1 MSAYFVKETEML
13 FLCGMYNF
21 SPARLGEAYLTAEKS
36 IKKMFEEG
44 ITVFATSTQRQ
55 QAEDGLFKSGFRQV
69 GGKACDK
76 TQHSD
81 TKVTIW
87 AANSKDLMDAI
98 ENARKAA
105 LEAVKK
111 IEIDQT
117 YMRNDWR
124 SYCVIQEVDKKQ
136 GKVRIWAWSPSHWA
150 PGLLM
155 SERFRRYGHWVAA
168 SVILDEYSPMSEK
181 DIEAKVAQYNQ
192 VRTRGW

>member
-1 MSAYFVKETEML
+1 MSAYFVKDNEML
-13 FLCGMYNF
+13 FLCGMDNF
-21 SPARLGEAYLTAEKS
+21 SPVRFGEAYLTAAKS
-36 IKKMFEEG
+36 TKKMLEDG

-55 QAEDGLFKSGFRQV
+55 HAENGLLKVGFKQV

-105 LEAVKK
+105 LEAAKK

-117 YMRNDWR
+117 YMRNDRR
-124 SYCVIQEVDKKQ
+124 SYCVVQEVNKKQ
-136 GKVRIWAWSPSHWA
+136 GKVRIWNWSPSQWA
-150 PGLLM
+150 PGQQM
-155 SERFRRYGHWVAA
+155 SVRLRRHGYWVAA
-168 SVILDEYSPMSEK
+168 SVIADEHSPMSEK
-181 DIEAKVAQYNQ
+181 DIEAKVAQYNRAQ
-192 VRTRGW
+192 TRGW